1 MGLDLILCGGEII
14 DGSGAPAFR
23 ADVGIAGDRIAVVG
37 DLTDA
42 SASVRVDCAG
52 RTICPGF
59 IDLHSH
65 SDLTLLANPRAESK
79 VHMGVTSECNGQCGM
94 GVFPVRP
101 EAAPRLRACCSF
113 IEADVDYTWSSAR
126 DYLERLRQAGPAVN
140 VAQMVGQSALRA
152 WAMGFDSGPASP
164 AQIAAM
170 CDAATEAFEQG
181 AVGISLGLAYALGS
195 FASTEEVVAL
205 CATAARHGRH
215 VSVHLRN
222 EGAQLLEALDE
233 MIAVARE
240 VENEGPLRLQI
251 DHLKCSGESNWGRM
265 AQALERIERARESGC
280 DIAFDVYPYVAGSRH
295 LSGSLPAWMHAG
307 GNEAMVARLRSPED
321 RARLRQEY
329 EAWRSGQGG
338 ESPFELPFANILV
351 TDVATEANAWTI
363 GLRLDA
369 VAQQRGQDPLE
380 ATMDLLA
387 EENGHVSVC
396 LFSMHEEDM
405 RLALAHPLGCVAT
418 DGLAFAPYGPLSRSR
433 PHPRSYGT
441 YPRVLGRYVR
451 ELGLLSLPEA
461 IRKCTDW
468 PASRLALKRRGLVRE
483 GYAADLVVFDPA
495 TIADRATFENPH
507 QYPVGITL
515 VVVNGQVTVQD
526 DRHSGAAAGR
536 LLTSEP

>member
-1 MGLDLILCGGEII
+1 MGLELILHGGEVI
-14 DGSGAPAFR
+14 DGSGAPGFR
-23 ADVGIAGDRIAVVG
+23 ADVGVCGDRIVVVG

-42 SASVRVDCAG
+42 WAPARVDCAG
-52 RTICPGF
+52 LTICPGF

-94 GVFPVRP
+94 GVFPVRRDD
-101 EAAPRLRACCSF
+101 APQLRACCSF

-152 WAMGFDSGPASP
+152 WAMGFADGPASP

-170 CDAATEAFEQG
+170 CDAATEAFGQG
-181 AVGISLGLAYALGS
+181 VAGISLGLAYALGS
-195 FASTEEVVAL
+195 FASREEIVAL

-215 VSVHLRN
+215 VSVHLRH
-222 EGAQLLEALDE
+222 EGAKLLEALDE
-233 MIAVARE
+233 IIGVARE
-240 VENEGPLRLQI
+240 VEREGTLRLQI
-251 DHLKCSGESNWGRM
+251 DHLKCAGESNWGRM
-265 AQALERIERARESGC
+265 AQALERIELARAGGC
-280 DIAFDVYPYVAGSRH
+280 DIAFDVYPYIAGSRH

-307 GNEAMVARLRSPED
+307 GNEAMVARLRSPQD

-329 EAWRSGQGG
+329 EAWLSGQGG
-338 ESPFELPFANILV
+338 DSPFELPFANILV

-363 GLRLDA
+363 GQRLDA
-369 VAQQRGQDPLE
+369 IAAQRRQDPLE

-396 LFSMHEEDM
+396 LFSMSEEDM
-405 RLALAHPLGCVAT
+405 QLALAHPLGCVAT

-461 IRKCTDW
+461 IRKCTDL
-468 PASRLALKRRGLVRE
+468 PASRLALRHRGLVRE
-483 GYAADLVVFDPA
+483 GFAADLVVFDPS
-495 TIADRATFENPH
+495 TIADQATFESPH
-507 QYPVGITL
+507 QYPVGIKL
-515 VVVNGQVTVQD
+515 VVVNGQITVQD
-526 DRHSGAAAGR
+526 DRHTGASAGR
-536 LLTSEP
+536 LLASEP